1 MIRLIPGESF
11 LEASCAFGCR
21 ASLQEGFNDFLAGH
35 CGEGTGSNRVLQGT
49 RTVEWPLRCSTGI
62 TAYKKRSQ
70 TNGPNVKSSAFL
82 FITLTACAQQ
92 RPVVLAP
99 VRMET
104 TGDTSTTG
112 PVSRRVFDTHR
123 DDPFATTNRIDWPGP
138 NGYRSARGA
147 PGPEYWQQRADYS
160 IVVTLDTSTTELTGS
175 VEIRYTNNSP
185 DTLRFVWIQVDQ
197 NLYRT
202 GSKGSALF
210 PADSRWGVRGFE
222 GGYNLTDVRVNGA
235 SVRPRINDT
244 MMRLDLPT
252 QLAPHGG
259 KATIAIRYSFKVPEH
274 GSDRMGRDSVLY
286 EIAQWFPRMAVY
298 DDVRGWN
305 TDPYLGQGEFYLEY
319 GDFDYSVTVPAGYV
333 VAGSGIL
340 QNPNEVLTSEQRRR
354 LSAAA
359 GSSDVVQIITRAE
372 ADAGKTQ
379 PKPGARTW
387 RFRARNVHDVAWAA
401 APDFRWDAAS
411 WNGILAQAYYEFP
424 KAGTAWEH
432 AAEQTQWTIR
442 QYSEL
447 FLPFPYPQ
455 ATSVAG
461 PVGGMEYPMFVMV
474 HYGNDDPASIFGTIN
489 HEHGHEWFPMV
500 VGSNE
505 RRYAW
510 MDEGFN
516 TYLNAF
522 ANEARY
528 PGQSAYPGYLRNWAD
543 AVTSGTQ
550 SPLMTAPDNI
560 DPAALGAI
568 GYRKPALVLLTLR
581 NHVVGAASFDTAFR
595 EYIRS
600 WAFKHPTPGDFF
612 RSIENST
619 GEDLSWFWRSFFY
632 TTDVLDIGIDGV
644 STHSAD
650 GQTFA
655 TIALHRFTSIP
666 FPVRLRVAYADGTT
680 QDFSFPVNIW
690 ARTDRFDAVVPVRGN
705 VTGVRLWPD
714 PSVPDWNPSND
725 TWGKPPT
732 ANTPGPV
739 TR

>member
-1 MIRLIPGESF
+1 M
-11 LEASCAFGCR
+11 
-21 ASLQEGFNDFLAGH
+21 D
-35 CGEGTGSNRVLQGT
+35 
-49 RTVEWPLRCSTGI
+49 WPLRCGLHVYTLRTPQHNSS
-62 TAYKKRSQ
+62 R
-70 TNGPNVKSSAFL
+70 NVKKYGFL
-82 FITLTACAQQ
+82 LFALAACAQQ

-104 TGDTSTTG
+104 PATSATTAEG
-112 PVSRRVFDTHR
+112 PGAVFKTQR

-138 NGYRSARGA
+138 NRYRSSSGV
-147 PGPEYWQQRADYS
+147 PGPDYWQQRADYTITAS
-160 IVVTLDTSTTELTGS
+160 LDTGTTQINGS
-175 VEIRYTNNSP
+175 VQIRYTNNSP
-185 DTLRFVWIQVDQ
+185 DTLRYVWIQVDQ

-210 PADSRWGVRGFE
+210 PADSRWGVRGFQ
-222 GGYNLTDVRVNGA
+222 GGYDLPDVRVDGTA
-235 SVRPRINDT
+235 VQPRINDT
-244 MMRLDLPT
+244 MMRLDLPSP
-252 QLAPHGG
+252 LKPGGG
-259 KATIAIRYSFKVPEH
+259 KTTISIRYSFRVPEH
-274 GSDRMGRDSVLY
+274 GSDRMGRDSALY
-286 EIAQWFPRMAVY
+286 EIAQWYPRMAVY

-319 GDFDYSVTVPAGYV
+319 GDFDYSVTVPGGYT
-333 VAGSGIL
+333 VAGSGML
-340 QNPNEVLTSEQRRR
+340 QNPQEVLSAEQRRR
-354 LSAAA
+354 LAAA
-359 GSSDVVQIITRAE
+359 SRSSEVVQIITQPE
-372 ADAGKTQ
+372 AAAAKTRSVAGTKT
-379 PKPGARTW
+379 W
-387 RFRARNVHDVAWAA
+387 HFRAQHVHDVAWAG
-401 APDFRWDAAS
+401 APDFRWDATS
-411 WNGILAQAYYEFP
+411 WNGVLAQAYYEFP
-424 KAGTAWEH
+424 KAGKAWEH

-447 FLPFPYPQ
+447 FFPYPYPQ

-474 HYGNDDPASIFGTIN
+474 HYGNGDPASIFTTIN
-489 HEHGHEWFPMV
+489 HEHGHEWFPMI

-516 TYLNAF
+516 TFLNAF

-528 PGQSAYPGYLRNWAD
+528 PGQNAYPGYLRNWGD
-543 AVTSGTQ
+543 VVTQGTQ

-560 DPAALGAI
+560 DASALGAI
-568 GYRKPALVLLTLR
+568 GYRKPAVVLLTLR
-581 NHVVGAASFDTAFR
+581 NHVVGPDLFDAAFR

-632 TTDVLDIGIDGV
+632 STDVLDIGIDSV
-644 STHSAD
+644 SMRTSQ
-650 GQTFA
+650 GQTFV
-655 TIALHRFTSIP
+655 TIALRRNTSIP

-680 QDFSFPVNIW
+680 QDFSIPVNVW
-690 ARTDRFDAVVPVRGN
+690 ARGNRFDAVLPARGP

-725 TWGKPPT
+725 TWGSPPA
-732 ANTPGPV
+732 ANPTGPV
-739 TR
+739 TRK